1 MPPTSEKGIE
11 GPRCTACQFKIQ
23 LVEDGKMVAVPNETK
38 ANKYMKGRKDMNDNN
53 QTEERNYQ
61 IRKRDLCRFI
71 LNNLSDIREVKWNIE
86 KEALKVL
93 DENERYQQI
102 KNRIIKLEEVYDY
115 LMFHT
120 DYEIRKVIDSLE
132 EDVIKSVDENWLTK
146 SV

>member
-1 MPPTSEKGIE
+1 
-11 GPRCTACQFKIQ
+11 
-23 LVEDGKMVAVPNETK
+23 MVAVPNETK

-132 EDVIKSVDENWLTK
+132 EDVIKSVD
-146 SV
+146 